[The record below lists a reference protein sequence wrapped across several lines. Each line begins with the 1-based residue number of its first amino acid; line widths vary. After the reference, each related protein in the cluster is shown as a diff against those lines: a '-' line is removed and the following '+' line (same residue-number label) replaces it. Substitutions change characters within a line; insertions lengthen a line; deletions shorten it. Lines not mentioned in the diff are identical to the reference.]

1 MGENGSRSSLDRRK
15 FLSLAGMVPAG
26 LAAGSLV
33 GRSAFGMNAEAPLP
47 DRLQHWYKVAP
58 QGTFEL
64 STQEHYGE
72 TAERLSLPPSWE
84 TKVYHMA
91 GHNAPVLSGKEIQ
104 ARLRHPIGTQPLR
117 ELAAGKKNAIV
128 TFDDLTRPTP
138 TFRILP
144 HVIEELKAG
153 GISEN
158 RILLLT
164 SYGSHRPMVQSE
176 VERKVGKEFASRFIW
191 LNHNIWG
198 QATEVGRTT
207 LGNVIKINPHFAR
220 ADLRVTISGVKIH
233 GTAGYGGGGKA
244 ILPGL
249 SWSEAIHYLH
259 QTINGVGGN
268 RNDTVGPAKIYKNEC
283 RKDIDEAARL
293 ARVDFSVQTLYNGS
307 RQVVGIF
314 AGDVV
319 DAYRTACHKA
329 NRHFRTEVAHNA
341 DVVVINAYPQNA
353 QPFNGLHW
361 ARRCLREG
369 GSVVLITQYTPGTES
384 IHYMRERWVYDPAL
398 LWDAERFPEWF
409 VRNGSLEGT
418 GQFIIYS
425 GTMPARDRH
434 RLPPGTHFADRWED
448 VVAKLRKAH
457 RGDASVAVYPYA
469 PLQHPLLE
477 WTVAPR
483 CSEGGIDSRRRYP
496 PPD

>member
-1 MGENGSRSSLDRRK
+1 MGGNGSPGSLDRRK
-15 FLSLAGMVPAG
+15 FLSLAGMVSAG
-26 LAAGSLV
+26 LAAGSLAD
-33 GRSAFGMNAEAPLP
+33 RSAFGMNAEAPLP
-47 DRLQHWYKVAP
+47 E
-58 QGTFEL
+58 GTFEL
-64 STQEHYGE
+64 FTQEHHGE

-104 ARLRHPIGTQPLR
+104 ARLRRPIGTQPLR

-138 TFRILP
+138 THRILP

-153 GISEN
+153 GIPED

-164 SYGSHRPMVQSE
+164 SYGSHRPMDQAE
-176 VERKVGKEFASRFIW
+176 VERKVGKEFAGRFIW

-198 QATEVGRTT
+198 QVTEVGRTT
-207 LGNVIKINPHFAR
+207 LGNVIKINPNFAR
-220 ADLRVTISGVKIH
+220 ADLRVTISGIKIH

-244 ILPGL
+244 ILPGIA
-249 SWSEAIHYLH
+249 WSE
-259 QTINGVGGN
+259 TIDYMHRTIAGVGDN
-268 RNDTVGPAKIYKNEC
+268 HNDTVGPAKIYKNEC
-283 RKDIDEAARL
+283 RKDIDEAGRL

-329 NRHFRTEVAHNA
+329 NRHFRTEVARNA
-341 DVVVINAYPQNA
+341 DVVVVNAYPQNA
-353 QPFNGLHW
+353 QPFNGLGW

-369 GSVVLITQYTPGTES
+369 GSVVLITQYSPGIES

-398 LWDAERFPEWF
+398 LWDAERL
-409 VRNGSLEGT
+409 RAGALEGA
-418 GQFIIYS
+418 GQFIVYS
-425 GTMPARDRH
+425 GTMPARDRL
-434 RLPPGTHFADRWED
+434 RLPAGTHFADRWED

-477 WTVAPR
+477 MD
-483 CSEGGIDSRRRYP
+483 GGP
-496 PPD
+496 A